1 MQAKF
6 RWDRRVAEDKERAYL
21 KNIAYVPVSHQLSF
35 RKQVA
40 ERDSGKPASSD
51 SLTSPP
57 TAPPKP
63 VAFASCYLVET
74 RKLFILSAD
83 RLLPIRKPM

>member
-21 KNIAYVPVSHQLSF
+21 KNIAYGSAVRFNP

-40 ERDSGKPASSD
+40 QRDAGKSASSSAKTSD
-51 SLTSPP
+51 SLSS
-57 TAPPKP
+57 ASAAAPKP
-63 VAFASCYLVET
+63 VAST
-74 RKLFILSAD
+74 
-83 RLLPIRKPM
+83 

>member
-21 KNIAYVPVSHQLSF
+21 KNIAYGSAVHFNP

-40 ERDSGKPASSD
+40 QRDAGKSSSSSSSAKTSD
-51 SLTSPP
+51 SLSS
-57 TAPPKP
+57 APAAAPKP
-63 VAFASCYLVET
+63 VAST
-74 RKLFILSAD
+74 
-83 RLLPIRKPM
+83 